1 MSLPLLY
8 TISLKYSKEVT
19 CWRNRLLHCPYKS
32 KVSSLF
38 SSKKTLISFWNTTS
52 KIVPKA
58 KSKSSKVYFLSL
70 AEQSE
75 LDIFLSE
82 NLCTSQIYPSKLSM
96 TTPVFFTKKKDS
108 SLCLVQN
115 YRSLNAVTVKN
126 KYLLLLISELV
137 IQL

>member
-1 MSLPLLY
+1 M
-8 TISLKYSKEVT
+8 
-19 CWRNRLLHCPYKS
+19 
-32 KVSSLF
+32 
-38 SSKKTLISFWNTTS
+38 
-52 KIVPKA
+52 PKA

-96 TTPVFFTKKKDS
+96 TTLVFFTKKKDS